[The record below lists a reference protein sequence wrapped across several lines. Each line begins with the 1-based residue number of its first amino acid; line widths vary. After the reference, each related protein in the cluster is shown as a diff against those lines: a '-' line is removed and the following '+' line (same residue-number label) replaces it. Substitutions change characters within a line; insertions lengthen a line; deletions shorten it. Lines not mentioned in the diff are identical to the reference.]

1 MSLAGF
7 SSGSVV
13 KSLLIK
19 AGDVAQSLGWEIPW
33 RRKWQPSPVFLPGES
48 HRLRKLAGYSAQ
60 GHELDTTEATAQH
73 IVKNSL
79 FMS

>member
-1 MSLAGF
+1 MAL
-7 SSGSVV
+7 VV
-13 KSLLIK
+13 NNSPAN
-19 AGDVAQSLGWEIPW
+19 AGDVTRFLGWEIPW